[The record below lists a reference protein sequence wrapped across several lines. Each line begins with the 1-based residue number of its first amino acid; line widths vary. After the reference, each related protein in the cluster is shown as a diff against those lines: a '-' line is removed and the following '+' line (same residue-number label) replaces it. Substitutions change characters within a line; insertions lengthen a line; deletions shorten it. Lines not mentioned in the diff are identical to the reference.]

1 MSTLK
6 SVAAVV
12 AVCLFPAT
20 ALAQEVAER
29 EMLKQHCTGD
39 YLTHCGE
46 YAPDTP
52 EVKAC
57 FRAKTKLLS
66 VNCAAAIAYYQKK
79 PSPIRNVSA
88 AR

>member
-12 AVCLFPAT
+12 AVCLLPT
-20 ALAQEVAER
+20 VALAQEIGER

-46 YAPDTP
+46 FAPDTP

-66 VNCAAAIAYYQKK
+66 ANCAAAIAYYQKK
-79 PSPIRNVSA
+79 PNPIRKVSA
-88 AR
+88 AH